1 MGMFI
6 HRRKQA
12 HAKAIAKTGEYVE
25 QVEEPKTV
33 EESGNPTKAE
43 IEKLPYFSL
52 KALALKHG
60 LDVEN
65 KKANQLRKELIKK
78 IEEDK

>member
-12 HAKAIAKTGEYVE
+12 HKKVVTEEYRE
-25 QVEEPKTV
+25 PMCQVEPETN
-33 EESGNPTKAE
+33 EPTKAE

-60 LDVEN
+60 LDVGN